1 MGKVRFNRNNMI
13 VIRQLKNKESRSLRK
28 KYVLRFAIKKDS
40 VASEAEKSS
49 PIIGSKV
56 FIYNEKELNLLVDQV
71 EQLKKNK
78 QVRNHE
84 LIKRKMMNR
93 VLGISETDLIEL
105 ARRV

>member
-1 MGKVRFNRNNMI
+1 MKKVRFDRNSI
-13 VIRQLKNKESRSLRK
+13 KVVRQLKNKELRSLRK
-28 KYVLRFAIKKDS
+28 KYVLRFVIEKDP
-40 VASEAEKSS
+40 VASGAEKRT

-84 LIKRKMMNR
+84 LFKRKMMNR

>member
-1 MGKVRFNRNNMI
+1 MVKIRSDRNTIKVG
-13 VIRQLKNKESRSLRK
+13 RQLNNRELRSLSK
-28 KYVLRFAIKKDS
+28 KYGFRFAI
-40 VASEAEKSS
+40 EKVPVVSKIENSS

-56 FIYNEKELNLLVDQV
+56 VIYNEKELNLLIDEV

-93 VLGISETDLIEL
+93 LLGISETDLIEL